1 LIYTDIEIPNRKKK
15 SKSNEER
22 LSPDEIAIIKTAL
35 DFNSK
40 KVSDIMIPLSSTFML
55 NVEKKMTKRLI
66 NKIIDSGQSR
76 IPVYHRS
83 RENIVGMLLIKNLV
97 LIDPE
102 DEVPIASLEL
112 TELQTVSGS
121 VKVYNM
127 INIFQQG
134 SHMAIVVDENDNISP
149 MGIVR
154 LETIIEELIQKKI
167 ITGSDYQ
174 DVPIE
179 ESSIDH
185 PPPENNDNGDNGSS
199 VKKSIQKSI
208 KDKISKVLKKDPQ
221 PISKAPLLSDLPIV
235 EDEIEITTSP
245 TKTAFKK
252 KKKKEKDH
260 VVLISDDSD
269 SKE

>member
-1 LIYTDIEIPNRKKK
+1 
-15 SKSNEER
+15 
-22 LSPDEIAIIKTAL
+22 
-35 DFNSK
+35 
-40 KVSDIMIPLSSTFML
+40 
-55 NVEKKMTKRLI
+55 
-66 NKIIDSGQSR
+66 
-76 IPVYHRS
+76 
-83 RENIVGMLLIKNLV
+83 
-97 LIDPE
+97 
-102 DEVPIASLEL
+102 
-112 TELQTVSGS
+112 
-121 VKVYNM
+121 
-127 INIFQQG
+127 
-134 SHMAIVVDENDNISP
+134 MAIVVDENDNISP

-167 ITGSDYQ
+167 ITGSDYH

-185 PPPENNDNGDNGSS
+185 PPENNDNGDNGST

-208 KDKISKVLKKDPQ
+208 KDKISKVLKKDQ
-221 PISKAPLLSDLPIV
+221 PEISKAPLLSDLPIV

-260 VVLISDDSD
+260 VILISDDSD